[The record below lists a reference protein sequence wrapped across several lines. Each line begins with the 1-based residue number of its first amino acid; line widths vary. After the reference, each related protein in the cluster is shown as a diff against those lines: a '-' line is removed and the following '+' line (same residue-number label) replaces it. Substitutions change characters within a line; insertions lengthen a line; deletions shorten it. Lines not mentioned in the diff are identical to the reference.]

1 MNEKSGSSNSRKR
14 ILQIFDDTIGESE
27 TISATVDALKK
38 LPIDDIKRI
47 QEGKF
52 NKFTGALPTEDPLE
66 YSDGPYFIHYPSK
79 NLKQKKALIENA
91 TLLKKCKKRTLYY
104 VLYDLFFKYYIK
116 EKRMINNANN
126 GKNPSY

>member
-14 ILQIFDDTIGESE
+14 ILQMFDDTIGESE

-66 YSDGPYFIHYPSK
+66 FSDGPYFIHYPSK

-91 TLLKKCKKRTLYY
+91 TLLKKCKKENFILRFIRFIFQILH
-104 VLYDLFFKYYIK
+104 
-116 EKRMINNANN
+116 KR
-126 GKNPSY
+126 KKDD